1 MLEMLKYLK
10 ARYVSEKAQGMV
22 EYSLILAFVVIIAAA
37 LFGATGIQQSIAN
50 VFTSVKHLLAN
61 GAGK

>member
-10 ARYVSEKAQGMV
+10 ACYVSEKAQGMV

-37 LFGATGIQQSIAN
+37 LFGTTGIQQSIAN
-50 VFTSVKHLLAN
+50 VFTSVNHLLAN